1 LHPTS
6 EFFVHITRQTTD
18 PLRPLQ
24 GRDAVVSIGVFD
36 GVHLGHQ
43 AILAANRAEAAA
55 RGAVSTAVTFGDHPK
70 ALLLGRAP
78 RTLTTLEHRLRHFE
92 RLGIE
97 HAVVL
102 EFNDQLR
109 QTDAQ
114 TFVEDLLVQGLHAT
128 AFVLGFDS
136 KFGRDRAGDAG
147 LIKSLGHPVQVVPK
161 VELGQR
167 AVSSTAIREAVE
179 LGDLEGAA
187 RMLGRPVSVY
197 GQVIHGDALG
207 RQLGFPT
214 ANLDL
219 AHELSPPPG
228 VYACQ
233 AEIDPLERS
242 GARTETYPAVA
253 NIGYRPT
260 VSGERPERPRVEA
273 HLLEGGQDLYGRHL
287 ELAFVAKLRDEQ
299 RFEGIEEL
307 KAQIARDCA
316 AARALL

>member
-1 LHPTS
+1 MK
-6 EFFVHITRQTTD
+6 VTRQVD
-18 PLRPLQ
+18 APLQ
-24 GRDAVVSIGVFD
+24 PLDGRPAVVSLGVFD

-43 AILAANRAEAAA
+43 AILAANLAEAGA
-55 RGAVSTAVTFGDHPK
+55 RGAVPTAVTFGDHPK

-102 EFNDQLR
+102 RFDDALR
-109 QTDAQ
+109 DTDARA
-114 TFVEDLLVQGLHAT
+114 FVEDLLVRGLGAE

-136 KFGRDRAGDAG
+136 KFGRGREGDPELVRA
-147 LIKSLGHPVQVVPK
+147 LGHPVQIVPK

-179 LGDLEGAA
+179 LGDLEAAA

-197 GQVIHGDALG
+197 GEVVHGDALG
-207 RQLGFPT
+207 RTLGFPT

-228 VYACQ
+228 VYACR
-233 AEIDPLERS
+233 AEIDPLE
-242 GARTETYPAVA
+242 GAGSTPALPAVA

-260 VSGERPERPRVEA
+260 VTGERPDRPRVEA

-287 ELAFVAKLRDEQ
+287 ELAFVAKLRDER
-299 RFEGIEEL
+299 RFEGLDEL
-307 KAQIARDCA
+307 KAQIRQDCEEA
-316 AARALL
+316 ATALAGDSP